1 MWSAAFY
8 FGNFV
13 GPTMSGFWIDAYGF
27 EWTTMILLGVYIF
40 VMIVDFSEF
49 FYNCGLPTI
58 YHSYK
63 PTTIDNQNTENM
75 PLIENTNN

>member
-27 EWTTMILLGVYIF
+27 EWTTIIFLGVYIF
-40 VMIVDFSEF
+40 VTIFDFYEL
-49 FYNCGLPTI
+49 FYNCGLLTI
-58 YHSYK
+58 YHSYN
-63 PTTIDNQNTENM
+63 PTKIDNQNNENM
-75 PLIENTNN
+75 HLIQNTTN